1 MPERIIEF
9 REALF
14 EAMDEEMARDPNVF
28 SMGEEVGR
36 YGGVM
41 KVTRDLDKKYGQ
53 WRSIDTPISEEGF
66 TGIGVGAALAGLRP
80 VIEIM
85 YIDFATLAM
94 DVIVNQAAKARY
106 MFGGKAR
113 VPMVIRTHGGAGRA
127 NAAQHSQS
135 LEAWFTHVPGLI
147 TIMPSTPYDAK
158 GLLKSAI
165 RDDNPII
172 FIEDK
177 ILYNTKGPVPEG
189 EYLVPIGKADVKRA
203 GKDLTIVATSRMVLY
218 ALSAAE
224 KLAQE
229 GIEVE
234 VIDPRTL
241 VPLDIDTLA
250 ESVKKTHRLL
260 IVNEGTRTCGYA
272 AELMARA
279 YETVFDYLDA
289 PVVRLTSEDVPI
301 PYSSALEFEA
311 FPSEEKIII
320 AARSFFVR

>member
-1 MPERIIEF
+1 MSDRIIEF

-28 SMGEEVGR
+28 TLGEDVGR

-41 KVTRDLDKKYGQ
+41 KVTRGLQEKYGEM
-53 WRSIDTPISEEGF
+53 RSVDTPISEEGF
-66 TGIGVGAALAGLRP
+66 TGLGVGAALAGLRP
-80 VIEIM
+80 VVELM
-85 YIDFATLAM
+85 YIDFAALAM
-94 DVIVNQAAKARY
+94 DAIVNQAAKMHY

-113 VPMVIRTHGGAGRA
+113 VPLVIRTHGGAGRN

-135 LEAWFTHVPGLI
+135 LEAWFAHVPGLI

-165 RDDNPII
+165 RDDNPVI

-177 ILYNTKGPVPEG
+177 ILYNSKGPVPEG
-189 EYLVPIGKADVKRA
+189 EYLIPIGKADIKRT

-218 ALSAAE
+218 AQNAAQKLAAE
-224 KLAQE
+224 
-229 GIEVE
+229 GIDVE
-234 VIDPRTL
+234 VVDPRTL
-241 VPLDIDTLA
+241 VPLDMDTINQ
-250 ESVKKTHRLL
+250 SVKKTHRLL
-260 IVNEGTRTCGYA
+260 IVNEGNRTCGYA

-279 YETVFDYLDA
+279 YEEVFDYLDA

-301 PYSSALEFEA
+301 PYSSLLENSA
-311 FPSEEKIII
+311 TPNEEKIIK
-320 AARSFFVR
+320 AVREFFNR

>member
-1 MPERIIEF
+1 MSDRIIEF

-28 SMGEEVGR
+28 TLGEDVGR

-41 KVTRDLDKKYGQ
+41 KVTRGLQEKYGEM
-53 WRSIDTPISEEGF
+53 RSVDTPISEEGF
-66 TGIGVGAALAGLRP
+66 TGLGVGAALAGLRP
-80 VIEIM
+80 VVELM
-85 YIDFATLAM
+85 YIDFAALAM
-94 DVIVNQAAKARY
+94 DAIVNQAAKMHY

-113 VPMVIRTHGGAGRA
+113 VPLVIRTHGGAGRN

-135 LEAWFTHVPGLI
+135 LEAWFAHVPGLI

-165 RDDNPII
+165 RDDNPVI

-177 ILYNTKGPVPEG
+177 ILYNSKGPVPEG
-189 EYLVPIGKADVKRA
+189 EYLIPIGKADIKRT

-218 ALSAAE
+218 AQNAAQKLAAE
-224 KLAQE
+224 
-229 GIEVE
+229 GIDVE
-234 VIDPRTL
+234 VVDPRTL
-241 VPLDIDTLA
+241 VPLDMDTINQ
-250 ESVKKTHRLL
+250 SVKKTHRLL
-260 IVNEGTRTCGYA
+260 IVNEGNRTCGYA

-279 YETVFDYLDA
+279 YEEVFDYLDA

-301 PYSSALEFEA
+301 PYSSLLENSATPNEL
-311 FPSEEKIII
+311 KIIK
-320 AARSFFVR
+320 AVREFFNR